1 MRRIICAFIF
11 IVCSIVERKTAG
23 SLTQKFLRWAE
34 KVGKFGNFNSPSV
47 RQPYL
52 IHLTLGIKF

>member
-1 MRRIICAFIF
+1 MRRIIYSFIF
-11 IVCSIVERKTAG
+11 IMCSIVEGKTAV

-47 RQPYL
+47 RQPDL